1 MRLFTG
7 VFPPDEVVQELTA
20 ALAPVRA
27 EHRELRWVAPG
38 RLHVTLRFHGDDA
51 EPGGQLDGLA
61 GLPAPTVRL
70 AGCGTFRGVLWI
82 GVEGPLEPLAVAAGA
97 PMDTWRPHLTVA
109 RARGR
114 RIRWPHV
121 EFTGREWTVREVV
134 LVRSDP
140 ATGYRVLDR
149 VPLSTPNA
157 RS

>member
-7 VFPPDEVVQELTA
+7 VFPPDEVVEELTA

-27 EHRELRWVAPG
+27 EHPGLRWTAPG

-51 EPGGQLDGLA
+51 EPGDQLRAFHGLA
-61 GLPAPTVRL
+61 APTVRL
-70 AGCGTFRGVLWI
+70 AGSGTFRGVLWV
-82 GVEGPLEPLAVAAGA
+82 GVEGPLEPLAEAAGA
-97 PMDTWRPHLTVA
+97 DLDDWRPHLTVA

-114 RIRWPHV
+114 RTRWPRV

-140 ATGYRVLDR
+140 ATGYEVLDR
-149 VPLSTPNA
+149 VPLSTSNA
-157 RS
+157 PD

>member
-7 VFPPDEVVQELTA
+7 VFPPDAVVRELTA

-27 EHRELRWVAPG
+27 AHPGLRWVAPG

-51 EPGGQLDGLA
+51 EPGGQLDALA

-70 AGCGTFRGVLWI
+70 AGCGHFSGVLWI
-82 GVEGPLEPLAVAAGA
+82 GVEGPLEPLAAAAGT
-97 PMDTWRPHLTVA
+97 PLETWRPHLTVA

-114 RIRWPHV
+114 RTRWPHV
-121 EFTGREWTVREVV
+121 EFTGREWTVREVA

-140 ATGYRVLDR
+140 ATGYEVLDR
-149 VPLSTPNA
+149 VPLSTSNA
-157 RS
+157 PD